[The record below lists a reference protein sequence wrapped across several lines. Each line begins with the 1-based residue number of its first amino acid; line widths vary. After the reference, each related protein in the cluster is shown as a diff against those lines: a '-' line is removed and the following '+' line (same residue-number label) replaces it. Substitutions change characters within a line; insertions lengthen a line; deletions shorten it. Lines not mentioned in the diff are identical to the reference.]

1 MSFSPHLKLKI
12 DKLLLNLT
20 LKEKL
25 GISFG
30 VTIFFLSII
39 FSFIVFQSVKSKV
52 EEDQSFLLR
61 QISNELINNF
71 DHSMYKRSID
81 VRNMSKLSEFR
92 KEGEYK
98 NNRGFLLNELQESYE
113 GYAWIGFA
121 DREGIV
127 EVSTKGILEQVN
139 VSKRP
144 WFIEG
149 LKKGFIGDVHEAK
162 LLANKLPPLPNG
174 EKLRFLDVA
183 YPVYNEKN
191 QVIGVLGAHLSWQ
204 WIENLS
210 NSLMQSIPKNKQ
222 IEIFIISK
230 DGKIIY
236 DSEEKSEGKLINDII
251 PSIDLQQPLSISQKQ
266 NFQGVKYLISHHRD
280 KGYLTYEGLGWHII
294 VKQPTTI
301 AFKSADDLQR
311 KILIWGLGLA
321 TIFSLIGWKIAEQI
335 TNPLLKIANEA
346 DQIRKGN
353 REIPLC
359 IFPLS
364 SEFYQGKNEILLLSS
379 SLSDLVQNL
388 ISQENKLKKINQEL
402 EEKILT
408 RTQELNI
415 AKELAEKANQAKSIF
430 LSNMSHELRTPLNAI
445 LGFSQLMKDD
455 HNLSLDNK
463 DNINIIINSGEHLLS
478 LINEVL
484 ELSKIEAGQI
494 NFNENSFNLHDLL
507 LSLKSMLQIK
517 ATQKKIDLIFNLA
530 DNLPEFIVTDESK
543 LRQILLNLISNSLK
557 FTKEG
562 NITLVAKLLTK
573 NQLYFAITDTGMGMQ
588 PEEID
593 KLFTPFFQTASGIKS
608 KEGTGLGLLI
618 SRQFVELM
626 GGKMKVESKFKEGT
640 TFSFTINF
648 TPIDFQNEHKLLPT
662 EKIIS
667 LAVNTPIYRILI
679 VDDHEQNRLLLRKLL
694 TPLNFALKEAV
705 NGKEAVEI
713 TENWQPH
720 LIWMDI
726 GMPEMDGYEATRL
739 IREKN
744 QNSFYRPIIIAL
756 TAHAFMEE
764 KDHILKSGCDDV
776 VSKPFMTAIIFDKL
790 QHFLHLEYIYES
802 ISENST
808 SENSTIAVTKNLET
822 LTEKISS
829 QEIKILIAEDN
840 RVNQKL
846 IISFLKKLGYKA
858 DIANN
863 GKEVISAMESQFYHI
878 IFMDVEMPEMDGITA
893 TKKIYELF
901 SSENLPIIIAMTAHD
916 DDENKKRCR
925 EIGMKDYLPKPIK
938 LSALQSILSK
948 FLEVENSYKNTL

>member
-121 DREGIV
+121 DVEGIV

-144 WFIEG
+144 WFMEG

-183 YPVYNEKN
+183 YPVYNEQN

-210 NSLMQSIPKNKQ
+210 NSLMQSIPKHKQ

-251 PSIDLQQPLSISQKQ
+251 PSIDLEQPLSISQKQ
-266 NFQGVKYLISHHRD
+266 NFQGVEYLISHHRD
-280 KGYLTYEGLGWHII
+280 KGYLTYQGLGWHII
-294 VKQPTTI
+294 VKQPTAI

-311 KILIWGLGLA
+311 KIIIWGLGLT
-321 TIFSLIGWKIAEQI
+321 TIFSWIGWKIAEQI
-335 TNPLLKIANEA
+335 TNPLLKIVNEA

-353 REIPLC
+353 REVSLC
-359 IFPLS
+359 VFPLS

-388 ISQENKLKKINQEL
+388 ISQENKLKKTNQEL
-402 EEKILT
+402 EEKILI

-494 NFNENSFNLHDLL
+494 NFNENAFNLHNLL

-517 ATQKKIDLIFNLA
+517 ATEKKIDLLFNLA

-562 NITLVAKLLTK
+562 KITLVAKLLTE
-573 NQLYFAITDTGMGMQ
+573 NQLYFSVTDTGMGMQ

-648 TPIDFQNEHKLLPT
+648 IPIDIHSEHKLLPT
-662 EKIIS
+662 EKIVS

-679 VDDHEQNRLLLRKLL
+679 VDDNEQNRLLLRKLL
-694 TPLNFALKEAV
+694 SPLNFALKEAV

-720 LIWMDI
+720 FIWMDI
-726 GMPEMDGYEATRL
+726 GMPEIDGYEATRL
-739 IREKN
+739 IRESNK
-744 QNSFYRPIIIAL
+744 NSFYYPIIIAL

-790 QHFLHLEYIYES
+790 QHFLHLEYVYES
-802 ISENST
+802 MPENSAISVT
-808 SENSTIAVTKNLET
+808 ENIET
-822 LTEKISS
+822 LTAKISS

-846 IISFLKKLGYKA
+846 IISFLKKLGYRA

-863 GKEVISAMESQFYHI
+863 GKEVISAMESQLYDI

-901 SSENLPIIIAMTAHD
+901 PPENLPIIIAMTAHH
-916 DDENKKRCR
+916 DDENKKSCQ
-925 EIGMKDYLPKPIK
+925 EAGMKDYLSKPIK
-938 LSALQSILSK
+938 LSELQSILSK
-948 FLEVENSYKNTL
+948 FS